1 MQRDRTMIN
10 ILNQSP
16 SSMNQQLQFN
26 HQQIIEVNQQQL
38 QQQAPISI
46 MRQQLIQKP
55 IQQQQVHGQSVQ
67 INQQGQQLV
76 TMGQVQGKNVFYG
89 NGEQQ
94 QRNIVQQNIQPPQTT
109 FQMINL
115 HNPTRSND
123 NQFRRSTIINLS

>member
-1 MQRDRTMIN
+1 
-10 ILNQSP
+10 
-16 SSMNQQLQFN
+16 MNQQLQFN